1 MYGIGFSMRE
11 IIERYRRHTADVQS
25 ENPSV
30 EQEQDMQVMLS
41 FNLCLPTSIH
51 CIENTETKAYLIL
64 QHLQHETECLAKKID
79 YLEASKRRLLG
90 EDLGACAMEELQQI
104 EQQLERSVNI
114 IRARKMEVYAEQ
126 IKRLRD
132 KEESL
137 KAENAVLW
145 DKYNGLQPQQVSN
158 EGNEKES
165 AEGSEKSDVE
175 TELFIGLPESRA
187 KPVLSNESLKLQLKF
202 WIHMYIITAFGK
214 SRVAVEIFCGSAVA
228 LLALQVRYA
237 EFFCSQQQSLLLHL
251 QTEVYDLGVKAFL
264 DNVTLNSHVPSP
276 RGSLSSHI
284 VRIPVAET
292 WNQQPIQGTE
302 KRPEPLSFYSFKLQ
316 NAEEIL
322 CYPDISMV
330 KLEGSNG
337 RIREEFKVMSTD
349 DSSSETLVFS
359 CLFTSSRWRSCLSA

>member
-1 MYGIGFSMRE
+1 MVRGKTQMRRIENATSRQVTFSKRRNGLLKKAFELSVLCDAEVALIIFSPRGKLYEFASSSMRE
-11 IIERYRRHTADVQS
+11 IIERYRRHTADVQA

-30 EQEQDMQVMLS
+30 EQEQDM
-41 FNLCLPTSIH
+41 
-51 CIENTETKAYLIL
+51 

-187 KPVLSNESLKLQLKF
+187 KPVLSNE
-202 WIHMYIITAFGK
+202 
-214 SRVAVEIFCGSAVA
+214 R
-228 LLALQVRYA
+228 
-237 EFFCSQQQSLLLHL
+237 
-251 QTEVYDLGVKAFL
+251 
-264 DNVTLNSHVPSP
+264 
-276 RGSLSSHI
+276 
-284 VRIPVAET
+284 
-292 WNQQPIQGTE
+292 
-302 KRPEPLSFYSFKLQ
+302 
-316 NAEEIL
+316 
-322 CYPDISMV
+322 
-330 KLEGSNG
+330 
-337 RIREEFKVMSTD
+337 
-349 DSSSETLVFS
+349 
-359 CLFTSSRWRSCLSA
+359 